1 MKNEYLHKIEYL
13 TRKIFGLSRWTS
25 IDGEKEYS
33 ISELIDL
40 PEQDDTFADFL
51 ANVLEETKGA
61 EKEAARQLLA
71 ILTEYRALTT
81 RIPSR
86 PPRIPAKPKKYY
98 IKQMSGWGSG
108 GQKLSWLQ
116 AQDRV
121 RRKRK
126 TYIVFDDKWK
136 TYFQLSDMSHN
147 AIYVYDGGGAG
158 VQRTASISLSDAHF
172 ERKTGA
178 GEWRGV
184 KIQLMKKDGE

>member
-1 MKNEYLHKIEYL
+1 MKNEYLCKIEYL
-13 TRKIFGLSRWTS
+13 TGKIFGLSSWTS

-33 ISELIDL
+33 VSELIDL

-51 ANVLEETKGA
+51 ANVLDETKGA

-71 ILTEYRALTT
+71 ILTEYRSLMIRTS
-81 RIPSR
+81 SR
-86 PPRIPAKPKKYY
+86 YPRIPANPKKSY
-98 IKQMSGWGSG
+98 IRQMSGWGNG
-108 GQKLSWLQ
+108 GQNLSWLQ

-121 RRKRK
+121 RRKR
-126 TYIVFDDKWK
+126 TTFIVFDDKWK

-147 AIYVYDGGGAG
+147 AIYVYDGGSTG
-158 VQRTASISLSDAHF
+158 VQRTASISLLDANF